1 MSGRLAQLVAYGG
14 SGAGAAVAH
23 YGVLIAL
30 VELFAVHPVPAT
42 LTGFVA
48 GGVVSY
54 ALNRRFTFA
63 ATRSH
68 AQAGWRFAVIAALGF
83 LVTFGLM
90 HLFVTRL
97 ALPYLPMQVLTTLIV
112 MAVTFTGHK
121 LWSFRDRGA
130 ADNSLT
136 DGR

>member
-63 ATRSH
+63 ATARMRRPAGALRSSPRS
-68 AQAGWRFAVIAALGF
+68 ASSSPSA
-83 LVTFGLM
+83 
-90 HLFVTRL
+90 
-97 ALPYLPMQVLTTLIV
+97 
-112 MAVTFTGHK
+112 
-121 LWSFRDRGA
+121 
-130 ADNSLT
+130 
-136 DGR
+136 